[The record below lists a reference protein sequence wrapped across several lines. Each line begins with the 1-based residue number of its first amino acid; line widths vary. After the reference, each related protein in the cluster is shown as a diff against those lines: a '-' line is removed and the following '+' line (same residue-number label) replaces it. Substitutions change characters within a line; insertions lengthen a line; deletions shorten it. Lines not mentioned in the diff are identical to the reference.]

1 MARLRQRLRGLARN
15 SASNEPGDGL
25 PTETTYGLGTLTD
38 MAVVAKRVML
48 GVFAGVVLLAACGG
62 DDLGS
67 AGGNDAADETV
78 VCPAADPADIA
89 TGITQD
95 RAESLLG
102 FSETD
107 AQRCAEQLG
116 WAYRVGRRDEESFAL
131 TADYSTQRVT
141 VEVDDGVVTAIVVG

>member
-1 MARLRQRLRGLARN
+1 MLFR
-15 SASNEPGDGL
+15 S
-25 PTETTYGLGTLTD
+25 TETTYGLGTLTD
-38 MAVVAKRVML
+38 MTVVVKRVML
-48 GVFAGVVLLAACGG
+48 GAIAGVVLLAACGG